1 MCHDNEYHMHITQAR
16 EWDVAMIAMYG
27 QPINIKNTPFNY
39 TEVVDRKWKYQLTT
53 SISVWLKNR
62 SLSVIEHPY
71 FSIIEVGDRKV
82 LTISKG
88 YAWDGLTGFPDSVEW
103 LLGSLV
109 HDALI
114 QGCELGLIPNSL
126 RQTCHEEM
134 RDILER
140 TTSQVWANLIWLGL
154 TIFHPVYWR
163 IKSKLQQSSDDV
175 SNRIDEL
182 HK

>member
-1 MCHDNEYHMHITQAR
+1 MCHDDEYQIRITQAR
-16 EWDVAMIAMYG
+16 EWDEAMIALYG
-27 QPINIKNTPFNY
+27 QPMNIKNTPFNF
-39 TEVVDRKWKYQLTT
+39 TKGVDPKWKYQLTT
-53 SISVWLKNR
+53 SISIWLKNR
-62 SLSVIEHPY
+62 SLPVITHPY
-71 FSIIEVGDRKV
+71 FSITEVGDRKV
-82 LTISKG
+82 LTINKG
-88 YAWDGLTGFPDSVEW
+88 YAWDGLTGFPDRDEW

-114 QGCELGLIPNSL
+114 QGCDLGLVPNSM

-140 TTSQVWANLIWLGL
+140 NSSHFWANLIWLGL

-175 SNRIDEL
+175 SNRINEL

>member
-1 MCHDNEYHMHITQAR
+1 MCHDNEYHMHIAQAR
-16 EWDVAMIAMYG
+16 EWDEAMIALYG
-27 QPINIKNTPFNY
+27 QPIKNTPFNY
-39 TEVVDRKWKYQLTT
+39 TEVVDPKWKYQLTT
-53 SISVWLKNR
+53 SISIWLKNR
-62 SLSVIEHPY
+62 SLPVIEHPY

-82 LTISKG
+82 LTINKG
-88 YAWDGLTGFPDSVEW
+88 YAWDGLTGFPDRVEW

-114 QGCELGLIPNSL
+114 QGCELGLIPNSM

-140 TTSQVWANLIWLGL
+140 TTSQFWANLIWLGL

-163 IKSKLQQSSDDV
+163 IKSKLQKSSDDV

-182 HK
+182 HR